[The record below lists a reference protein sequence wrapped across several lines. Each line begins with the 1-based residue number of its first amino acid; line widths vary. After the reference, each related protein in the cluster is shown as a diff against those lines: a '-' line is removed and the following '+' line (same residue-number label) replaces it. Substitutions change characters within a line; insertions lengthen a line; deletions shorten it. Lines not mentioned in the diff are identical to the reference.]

1 MAIERIVP
9 SFGSLGGGFNRFAAA
24 RPLDGTV
31 IQRSG
36 QAGFAAVEWVV
47 AITFTLVL
55 VALSAQSVQ
64 HFVRTGFARL
74 ARAEWDQQATL
85 AGSVLAAELGRAS
98 TPEDWTVHSGDS
110 VRVRAFRGTGW
121 ICGIQPAP
129 NPRVIVVLTGDRLP
143 NPAKDSIL
151 IHGAQGQPNV
161 RPLRRRWSGVTCPAL
176 PLMPA
181 EAWDVGGVTPTQGLL
196 RFFESGAYSVSRGSL
211 RYRAGRGGRQPVVGS
226 TFDKTSSLSA
236 GPTGG
241 LGGNSVELIL
251 REGFGPYRGR
261 GGLYRR
267 VARHRPSLP

>member
-9 SFGSLGGGFNRFAAA
+9 SFGSLGGGFNIFAAV
-24 RPLDGTV
+24 RPLGGTV

-36 QAGFAAVEWVV
+36 RGGFAAFEWVL
-47 AITFTLVL
+47 AITLTLVL

-64 HFVRTGFARL
+64 HFVRRGFARL
-74 ARAEWDQQATL
+74 ARAEWDQQAAL

-121 ICGIQPAP
+121 ICGTQPAP
-129 NPRVIVVLTGDRLP
+129 TPRVIVVFAGDRLP

-151 IHGAQGQPNV
+151 IHGAQGRPSV
-161 RPLRRRWSGVTCPAL
+161 RPLRGRRSGVTCPAL
-176 PLMPA
+176 PLTPA
-181 EAWDVGGVTPTQGLL
+181 EAWDVGGAIPTQGLL
-196 RFFESGAYSVSRGSL
+196 RLFESGAYSVSDGSL

-226 TFDKTSSLSA
+226 TFDTASGLSA
-236 GPTGG
+236 GPTAG
-241 LGGNSVELIL
+241 LVGTSVELIL
-251 REGFGPYRGR
+251 REGFGPFRSGA
-261 GGLYRR
+261 GLYRR